1 MREDLDA
8 LGCCW
13 MFVSVFFSFVQQV
26 SRTQGD
32 ALTVIMLRAFA
43 EGMPVGEA
51 PRCMD
56 NDPGREDIV
65 LSVLGLL
72 LRPSFP
78 VSRTHVVD
86 GIGCCNMIET
96 F

>member
-1 MREDLDA
+1 MR
-8 LGCCW
+8 LGAAGCL
-13 MFVSVFFSFVQQV
+13 FLYFFSFVQQV

-32 ALTVIMLRAFA
+32 ALTVTMLRAFA

-86 GIGCCNMIET
+86 GTGCCNMIET